1 MNISK
6 LISTIKSMIGDVNH
20 EIFIDAV
27 AHKTDMRKVNIVF
40 RNGIPE
46 EEWLIE
52 LKARLRSQFDK
63 EVFPSIVTKKSLSRN
78 SSKEYFRIVMT
89 MVVV

>member
-6 LISTIKSMIGDVNH
+6 LISTLKSFIGDVNH
-20 EIFIDAV
+20 EIFIDCV
-27 AHKTDMRKVNIVF
+27 DNKPNMRKVNIVF
-40 RNGIPE
+40 RNGIPGE
-46 EEWLIE
+46 DWLIE
-52 LKARLRSQFDK
+52 LKATLRQQFDK